1 MCQQRESIDIKFGWT
16 GRVCATCPL
25 RDGSL
30 KKEREMVLSAV
41 AGLTHPE
48 LASKRQLL
56 FPPLGYW
63 SNHVEKLHEDVTW
76 SERSQN

>member
-41 AGLTHPE
+41 AGLTMMGPC
-48 LASKRQLL
+48 LSGLRYIPLKLTRKNVKIFRQ
-56 FPPLGYW
+56 FHSG
-63 SNHVEKLHEDVTW
+63 T
-76 SERSQN
+76 

>member
-41 AGLTHPE
+41 AGLTMMGPF
-48 LASKRQLL
+48 LSGLRYNPLKLTRKNVKIFRQLHS
-56 FPPLGYW
+56 G
-63 SNHVEKLHEDVTW
+63 T
-76 SERSQN
+76 